1 MAKLS
6 LSTPARRIGAALAA
20 SALVAGGLLASGVL
34 KRSAVAQDVETPLSQ
49 EAMKALAPRGAKV
62 AAAADCFACHTARGG
77 APWAGGLPLET
88 PFGII
93 HATNITPSPQ
103 GIGGYSRADF
113 HRALRD
119 GIAPGGRHLYP
130 AMPYASYRGLSA
142 EDVDALF
149 AYLMTRA
156 PVAVANKAN
165 TLGFPFDQRW
175 TLAAWNVLSL
185 PTTVAGPDP
194 TRSDLWNR
202 GRYVAEAL
210 GHCGECHTPR
220 NMIQAMRGDATY
232 RGATIEGVE
241 APDITPDGLR
251 RMGFD
256 PHGLAQFMR
265 LGLSAQ
271 GGATHQMFDVVHF
284 STQHMDEADLTALS
298 AYLFD
303 RDALPSEP
311 EKPVAPTPVAVPQ
324 AVATRAQATYAGLC
338 AGCHGQAGEG
348 IPHVSVPLRTNAL
361 MRVASGSG
369 LVRATLHGLPA
380 QRFPGNERME
390 AMPPFANLLDD
401 TALAELGT
409 WMRAEWGGQSTPVSA
424 EEVARQRAGSRADAS
439 K

>member
-1 MAKLS
+1 MGIPF

-20 SALVAGGLLASGVL
+20 TALVAGGLLASGVL
-34 KRSAVAQDVETPLSQ
+34 ERSAVARDVEAPLSP

-62 AAAADCFACHTARGG
+62 AAAADCFACHTARSG

-93 HATNITPSPQ
+93 HATNISPSAE

-130 AMPYASYRGLSA
+130 AMPYTSYRGLST
-142 EDVDALF
+142 EDVDALY
-149 AYLMTRA
+149 AYLMTRQ
-156 PVAVANKAN
+156 PVAVANKPN
-165 TLGFPFDQRW
+165 TLAFPFDQRW

-185 PTTVAGPDP
+185 PAKVAESDSS
-194 TRSDLWNR
+194 RSPLWNR

-220 NMIQAMRGDATY
+220 NVIQAMRSDAAY
-232 RGATIEGVE
+232 RGTTIEGVE
-241 APDITPDGLR
+241 APDITPEGLR
-251 RMGFD
+251 RMGFE

-265 LGLSAQ
+265 LGLSPQ

-303 RDALPSEP
+303 RDALPAEP
-311 EKPVAPTPVAVPQ
+311 EKPAAPKPAPVPQ
-324 AVATRAQATYAGLC
+324 AVAFRAKATYDGLC
-338 AGCHGQAGEG
+338 AGCHGGAGEG

-361 MRVASGSG
+361 MRVSSGSG

-390 AMPPFANLLDD
+390 AMPPFAELLDD
-401 TALAELGT
+401 ATLADLAT
-409 WMRAEWGGQSTPVSA
+409 WMRAEWGGQGTPVSA
-424 EEVARQRAGSRADAS
+424 QDVARQRAGARADAAH
-439 K
+439 